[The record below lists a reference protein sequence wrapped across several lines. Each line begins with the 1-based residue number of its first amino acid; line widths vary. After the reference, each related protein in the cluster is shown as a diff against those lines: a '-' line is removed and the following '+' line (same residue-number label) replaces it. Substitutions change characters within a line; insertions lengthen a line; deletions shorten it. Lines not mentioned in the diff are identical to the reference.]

1 MPVTV
6 KILATACQA
15 ASTSDEPVRV
25 HGQELQNITLV
36 GKILSLEAGTTS
48 FNYVL
53 TDGTGQV
60 EVKKW
65 IDDENVDSM
74 IELAKEG
81 RYVRIFG
88 NVRSVNGN
96 HIVQSFTIRPI
107 TDFNEVTFHNLEVIY
122 VHNFFTKD
130 SQSKSIRCS

>member
-60 EVKKW
+60 EVKQW
-65 IDDENVDSM
+65 IDDENADSM